1 MRPPCGLREPH
12 EKLARSAPLLFGE
25 RVGVRGNMRPPCGLR
40 EPHEKLARSAPLLF
54 GERVGVRGNMRPPC
68 GLREPHEKMARSA
81 PSPLWGEGWGEGN
94 MRLRWWFRSLYVLHF
109 SFSRITRE
117 RARGARRL
125 PPGYPGS
132 RPGKSPLRGTLS
144 LFLQAFGSGTSLHP
158 CRLCPLGASLR
169 LAPAFRKRFGDFQPA
184 REVAVSLLKYCDYF
198 IALRAIKLLWIPP
211 PCV

>member
-25 RVGVRGNMRPPCGLR
+25 RVGARGNI
-40 EPHEKLARSAPLLF
+40 
-54 GERVGVRGNMRPPC
+54 RPPC

-132 RPGKSPLRGTLS
+132 RQRKSPLRGDPQLIP
-144 LFLQAFGSGTSLHP
+144 SG
-158 CRLCPLGASLR
+158 
-169 LAPAFRKRFGDFQPA
+169 FRVGHQPA
-184 REVAVSLLKYCDYF
+184 SMQAMPSRRVPAPRPGLPET
-198 IALRAIKLLWIPP
+198 LRRFSAGQGSRCKSFKIL
-211 PCV
+211 